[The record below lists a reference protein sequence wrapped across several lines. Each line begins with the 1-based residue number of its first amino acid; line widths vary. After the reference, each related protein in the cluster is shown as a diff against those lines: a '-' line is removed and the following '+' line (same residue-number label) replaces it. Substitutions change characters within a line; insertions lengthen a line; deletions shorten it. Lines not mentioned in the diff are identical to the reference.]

1 MKVCTFD
8 ENDAAEMVEDRP
20 PLIPYVRCDIGQ
32 SFCAD
37 ADLPIVAFLFE
48 YKNSRAEYNREIGK
62 LVQQEAKMNLENC
75 QTEITSR
82 INCRL
87 WYICPFS
94 VTVGAWTNFVIW
106 TTKKIMSNKYF
117 HLRFCYFMLKNVKFI
132 INSQIFRHGFWLKA
146 FNLVDQVQN
155 ALRCLF
161 SHLS

>member
-1 MKVCTFD
+1 MEGCAEKTGTALSYSLMIRWSPSAQIRKKSQPTRATMKVCTFD

-37 ADLPIVAFLFE
+37 ADLSIVAFLFE

-75 QTEITSR
+75 QTEIPSR

-87 WYICPFS
+87 
-94 VTVGAWTNFVIW
+94 
-106 TTKKIMSNKYF
+106 
-117 HLRFCYFMLKNVKFI
+117 
-132 INSQIFRHGFWLKA
+132 
-146 FNLVDQVQN
+146 
-155 ALRCLF
+155 
-161 SHLS
+161 